1 MELKMKKGSI
11 KKSIWIL
18 LSVLFLGLLVYSCS
32 EDNAT
37 SPVNRSPAVPSNA
50 SPADNAT
57 DISITPELSWQCS
70 DPDGNPLTYNVYLG
84 TDSENPALA
93 SEGQSAANYTPSEL
107 MYETTYY
114 WRIVAMDDQNSQTG
128 SAIWSFTTI
137 AEPNDAPGAPSN
149 PNPADNAVDVSVT
162 ATLSWQCSDPDGDD
176 LTYDVYLGTAN
187 DNLTLMSE
195 EQSATS
201 YVPSE
206 LDFETV
212 YYWKVVASD
221 DQDIQTEGA
230 VWSFTTS
237 SEPNTAPA
245 APSNPVPANEAAEVA
260 IDASLS
266 WECSDPDG
274 DDLTY
279 NVYFGTASDN
289 LTLVSEGQSTT
300 NYTPSELAYETAY
313 YWQVVATDNH
323 SNQTPGEIWSF
334 TTIAEANQP
343 PTAPHN
349 PTPYDNMD
357 GVATVLLFLVW
368 ECEDPDDD
376 TLTYDI
382 YFGLDENNLELIGS
396 VYHDWNFLFYEYDTL
411 DYQTDYY
418 WQVIAKDDHDH
429 QTPSAIW
436 AFTTAAE
443 HNDAPNAPSDP
454 VPANEA
460 TDVAVDVSL
469 SWECSDP
476 DGDIVMYDIYFGTA
490 SDNLLVISE
499 EQTATSYNL
508 STLAYETTYYWQVIA
523 NDNHANQ
530 TNGDI
535 WSFTTMP
542 EQHVEI
548 QWCNIPRGE
557 YTSGPD
563 NEIKMI
569 EYEYEIM
576 KYEVTNWQFAQ
587 YLNEAVPNGDF
598 YIAGDTLMGF
608 WEGNDIVGI
617 DPGYYAY
624 VRAITDGL
632 WIDWDGEKFVI
643 QAGKDDFPAADMTWI
658 GANGFAKY
666 YGWRL
671 PTAAEWEK
679 AARGNTG
686 WDYSFGEAIDA
697 SRANYRLS
705 NDPYENE
712 GHHASTPVGFYNGE
726 RHNGF
731 ETTDSPSPYGAYDM
745 TGNVWEYSGTWPLN
759 LGNVSIFG
767 HSLYDYHF
775 DQMVWKSVD
784 VEPLGDAADNIGFR
798 CARGGGE

>member
-1 MELKMKKGSI
+1 MKKGSI

-18 LSVLFLGLLVYSCS
+18 LGVLFLGLLVYSCS

-37 SPVNRSPAVPSNA
+37 SPVNRSPAVPSEAN
-50 SPADNAT
+50 PADNAT

-84 TDSENPALA
+84 TDSENPALV

-114 WRIVAMDDQNSQTG
+114 WRIIALDDQDSQSG
-128 SAIWSFTTI
+128 SAIWKFTTI
-137 AEPNDAPGAPSN
+137 VEPNNAPGTPSN
-149 PNPADNAVDVSVT
+149 PTPADNAVDVSVT
-162 ATLSWQCSDPDGDD
+162 ATLSWQCSDPDGDE
-176 LTYDVYLGTAN
+176 LTYNVYLGTAN
-187 DNLTLMSE
+187 DNLTLVSE
-195 EQSATS
+195 GQSATN
-201 YVPSE
+201 YKPSE

-212 YYWKVVASD
+212 YYWKIVASD
-221 DQDIQTEGA
+221 DQDIQAEGD

-237 SEPNTAPA
+237 SEPNSAPV
-245 APSNPVPANEAAEVA
+245 APSNPVPANEAADVA

-289 LTLVSEGQSTT
+289 LTLVSEGQTT
-300 NYTPSELAYETAY
+300 TSYTPSELAYETAY

-334 TTIAEANQP
+334 TTIAEGNQAP
-343 PTAPHN
+343 NAPHD

-357 GVATVLLFLVW
+357 NVATVLLFLVW
-368 ECEDPDDD
+368 ECDDPDDD

-396 VYHDWNFLFYEYDTL
+396 VYHDWIFPFYKYDTL
-411 DYQTDYY
+411 DYQTSYY
-418 WQVIAKDDHDH
+418 WQVIAKDDHNH
-429 QTPSAIW
+429 QTASDIW
-436 AFTTAAE
+436 TFTTAAE
-443 HNDAPNAPSDP
+443 QNDAPDAPANP
-454 VPANEA
+454 TPANEA
-460 TDVAVDVSL
+460 TDVVVDVSL

-490 SDNLLVISE
+490 SDNLPMISE
-499 EQTATSYNL
+499 GQTATSYNL
-508 STLAYETTYYWQVIA
+508 SSLAYETTYYWKVIA
-523 NDNHANQ
+523 KDDHANQ
-530 TNGDI
+530 TTSDI

-542 EQHVEI
+542 EQHIGI
-548 QWCNIPRGE
+548 QWCTVPRGE
-557 YTSGPD
+557 YTSGMD
-563 NEIKMI
+563 DEIKVI

-576 KYEVTNWQFAQ
+576 KYEVTNWQYVQ
-587 YLNEAVPNGDF
+587 YLNEVVPDGDF
-598 YIAGDTLMGF
+598 YIVSDTLMGF
-608 WEGNDIVGI
+608 WEGNDIEGLN
-617 DPGYYAY
+617 PGYYIFM
-624 VRAITDGL
+624 RGINDGL
-632 WIDWDGEKFVI
+632 WIDWDGEQFVI
-643 QAGKDDFPAADMTWI
+643 QDGKNDFPAADMTWV
-658 GANGFAKY
+658 GANGFAEY

-686 WDYSFGEAIDA
+686 WEYSFGEAIDA

-712 GHHASTPVGFYNGE
+712 GHHNSTPVGFYNGE

-759 LGNVSIFG
+759 LGYVSIFG
-767 HSLYDYHF
+767 HSYNDFHYS
-775 DQMVWKSVD
+775 QMVWYSVD
-784 VEPLGDAADNIGFR
+784 IDPTGDSAFNIGFR
-798 CARGGGE
+798 CARSGGE